1 MEKVIIE
8 CLSSHVHH
16 HQEGRD
22 TVPRDTCHLNKLC
35 VCQRVQNFD
44 LSESG
49 QQTRAATT
57 KQLQD
62 DFRSFNWW
70 RRWLVLPI
78 LLVRVQHLPG
88 LIVLVL
94 DKDDFLI
101 LSTKNASVL
110 LQPLL
115 PPAAAQKAADD

>member
-1 MEKVIIE
+1 M
-8 CLSSHVHH
+8 
-16 HQEGRD
+16 
-22 TVPRDTCHLNKLC
+22 
-35 VCQRVQNFD
+35 
-44 LSESG
+44 
-49 QQTRAATT
+49 
-57 KQLQD
+57 
-62 DFRSFNWW
+62 
-70 RRWLVLPI
+70 LPI